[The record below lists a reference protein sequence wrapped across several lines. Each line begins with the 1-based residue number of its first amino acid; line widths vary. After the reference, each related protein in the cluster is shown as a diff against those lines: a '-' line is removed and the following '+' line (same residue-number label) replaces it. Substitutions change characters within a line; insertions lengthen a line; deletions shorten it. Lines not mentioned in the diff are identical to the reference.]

1 MNAQARHP
9 DRRTTAWLLLLTC
22 LLGLL
27 PRALAADLAIP
38 RAAGWIGLS
47 TLAVLV
53 ATHRLGWR

>member
-1 MNAQARHP
+1 MNAQARRP
-9 DRRTTAWLLLLTC
+9 DRRTIAWLLLLAC